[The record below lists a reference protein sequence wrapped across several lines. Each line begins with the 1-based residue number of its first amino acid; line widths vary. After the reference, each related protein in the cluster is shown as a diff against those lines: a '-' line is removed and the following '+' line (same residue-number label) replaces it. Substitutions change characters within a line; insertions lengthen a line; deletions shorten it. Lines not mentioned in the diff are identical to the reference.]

1 MLLFDDKVS
10 QTVAIEIDPQ
20 NGDCLEGMRLHS
32 IQPNQRHSEWIRGRQ
47 ERLKKISNGRT
58 ITTMMESK
66 CSRDWLWLNRG
77 LIRSDAIK
85 HFHLPFLQ
93 R

>member
-47 ERLKKISNGRT
+47 ERLKKNKQWENNNNNDGI
-58 ITTMMESK
+58 
-66 CSRDWLWLNRG
+66 
-77 LIRSDAIK
+77 
-85 HFHLPFLQ
+85 
-93 R
+93 

>member
-47 ERLKKISNGRT
+47 ERLKK
-58 ITTMMESK
+58 
-66 CSRDWLWLNRG
+66 
-77 LIRSDAIK
+77 
-85 HFHLPFLQ
+85 
-93 R
+93 